1 MARYFLELAYKGS
14 GYAGFQVQQ
23 NANSIQAEVEK
34 ALQIYFRAS
43 FELTGSSRT
52 DAGVHAKQNYFHFD
66 FDKLP
71 QKPWEEVLYN
81 LNAILPA
88 EIVLKKIAPVADDA
102 HCRFDA
108 VSRTYEYSIYT
119 SKDPFLIDRSYYYPY
134 HLDID
139 LLQQAAIQ
147 VLSASN
153 FKSFAKRNS
162 QVTHHRCQIFESDW
176 QGSSESGYSYRVRGN
191 RFLRG
196 MVRGL
201 VGTMLRVGTGK
212 ISVEEFA
219 AIIEEGDPSK
229 ADFSAPPQGLMLVEV
244 RYLEPLG

>member
-34 ALQIYFRAS
+34 ALQVYFRDS
-43 FELTGSSRT
+43 FVLTGSSRT
-52 DAGVHAKQNYFHFD
+52 DAGVHARQNYFHFD
-66 FDKLP
+66 YAFQPEKAWD
-71 QKPWEEVLYN
+71 EVLYN

-88 EIVLKKIAPVADDA
+88 EIVLKKVTVVADDA

-108 VSRTYEYSIYT
+108 LSRTYEYSIYT
-119 SKDPFLIDRSYYYPY
+119 RKDPFLIDRSYYYPY

-147 VLSASN
+147 VLNAGN

-162 QVTHHRCQIFESDW
+162 QVMHYRCQIFESEW
-176 QGSSESGYSYRVRGN
+176 LCNSESGYIYRVRGN

-212 ISVEEFA
+212 ISLDAFA
-219 AIIEEGDPSK
+219 AIIAEGDPTK
-229 ADFSAPPQGLMLVEV
+229 ADFSVPPQGLMLMEV
-244 RYLEPLG
+244 RYR